1 MRKSTTT
8 LLLTVAIVMA
18 VFLAACSP
26 IAPGLTPLP
35 AAPAADGPQVGLV
48 ITPAEGEAT
57 TVLVSVAG
65 EEATALDALTASGVE
80 LAVAE
85 TDFGPAVCAILGVGQ
100 PVDNCFGDAE
110 GRYWA
115 FFFLNDAGEWEAAQ
129 VGVGGYPISDGQVLG
144 FAWTGSDANY
154 NPLVIP
160 PVVTLAEIA
169 GK

>member
-1 MRKSTTT
+1 MRKLTSA
-8 LLLTVAIVMA
+8 LLLIVALFM
-18 VFLAACSP
+18 AACSP

-35 AAPAADGPQVGLV
+35 AAPAAEGAQVGLV
-48 ITPAEGEAT
+48 ITPAEGEVT
-57 TVLVSVAG
+57 TALVTVAG
-65 EEATALDALTASGVE
+65 EEATALDVLTASGVE

-115 FFFLNDAGEWEAAQ
+115 FFSLNDAGEWEAAQ
-129 VGVGGYPISDGQVLG
+129 VGVGGFPVSDGQVLG
-144 FAWTGSDANY
+144 FAWTGSDENY

-160 PVVTLAEIA
+160 PVVTFDEIA
-169 GK
+169 SQ